1 MIDSFGLHV
10 TIFRLSENVD
20 KEFFKEPADLS
31 NILNHDHAKSL
42 TVNLVVGVGSKV
54 PGPQSR
60 LFVEHKQIGPGYV
73 HFHKVPYVDEDAV
86 ELK

>member
-1 MIDSFGLHV
+1 M
-10 TIFRLSENVD
+10 
-20 KEFFKEPADLS
+20 S

-60 LFVEHKQIGPGYV
+60 LFVEHKQIGPRYV